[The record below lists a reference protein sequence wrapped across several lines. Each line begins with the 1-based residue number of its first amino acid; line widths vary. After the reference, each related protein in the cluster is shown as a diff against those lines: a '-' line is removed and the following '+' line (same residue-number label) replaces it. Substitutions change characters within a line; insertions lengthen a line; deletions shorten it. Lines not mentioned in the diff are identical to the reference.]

1 VRTLCVLVAAGLLTL
16 SAAVQA
22 AWYGAAEQTEP
33 LPAVRYLRSPEA
45 ARRLALSYDLLL
57 ADLYWMRALQEFGS
71 TRLRE
76 HGPKTYDDL
85 YPFLDLTTS
94 LDPRFNIAYRFGA
107 IFLSDA
113 PPGGPGRPDL
123 AIALLEKGI
132 AHNPHR
138 WEYYQDIGFVHYWW
152 TGDYTEAAA
161 WFDRGAQVP
170 GAPWWLQSL
179 AATTLAAGGDLR
191 HSRFLWQ
198 MLRDTADNDW
208 LRNDA
213 ARRLRQLDAMER
225 IEVLSA
231 GVARARRLGIGAP
244 WTWALLFE
252 RGLITTVPVDPDGVP
267 YVIDMTTGAIDVSR
281 DSPLWPL
288 PAPLGRAPGADSEPE
303 TRPLEGVL

>member
-1 VRTLCVLVAAGLLTL
+1 MKALCLLLAAGLLTL

-22 AWYGAAEQTEP
+22 SWYSAVRLQDP
-33 LPAVRYLRSPEA
+33 VPAVRYLRSPEA

-57 ADLYWMRALQEFGS
+57 ADLYWIRALQDFGS

-76 HGPKTYDDL
+76 HGPKTYADL

-94 LDPRFNIAYRFGA
+94 LDPRFNVAYRFGA
-107 IFLSDA
+107 IFLSEA

-132 AHNPHR
+132 AANPHR

-179 AATTLAAGGDLR
+179 AATTLAAGGDR
-191 HSRFLWQ
+191 RNARFLWQ

-225 IEVLSA
+225 IDALSA
-231 GVARARRLGIGAP
+231 GVARARRDGLGPP
-244 WTWALLFE
+244 WSWALLFE
-252 RGLITTVPVDPDGVP
+252 RGLVTTLPVDPEGVP
-267 YVIDMTTGAIDVSR
+267 YVIDMTTGRIDVSQ

-288 PAPLGRAPGADSEPE
+288 PTPPPGRTEPGESATEG
-303 TRPLEGVL
+303 RP